1 MNHAHPTIIR
11 PLLRLQGQPLNL
23 PCHYTAAA
31 LVALG
36 GSESTGLCTGPYPAP
51 LEMLLRT
58 GLHPL
63 IEHQAPDGPIALVER
78 IHCRL
83 S

>member
-31 LVALG
+31 LVALVAL
-36 GSESTGLCTGPYPAP
+36 SPLASALAP
-51 LEMLLRT
+51 ILL
-58 GLHPL
+58 P
-63 IEHQAPDGPIALVER
+63 
-78 IHCRL
+78 
-83 S
+83 